1 MSRMDAIKEVA
12 RKRGLSKREVYR
24 QVQRDKGLM

>member
-12 RKRGLSKREVYR
+12 RTRGLSKREVYR
-24 QVQRDKGLM
+24 QTQIEKG

>member
-1 MSRMDAIKEVA
+1 MDAIKEVA

-24 QVQRDKGLM
+24 QAQTGKDSK